1 MFLGCVCQ
9 TYFSF
14 LSITVNV
21 SITVFKAVPL
31 SEKWSYLPYEMM
43 EQVEDKE
50 DVYLLKAS
58 DYSYA
63 ADMV

>member
-1 MFLGCVCQ
+1 
-9 TYFSF
+9 
-14 LSITVNV
+14 
-21 SITVFKAVPL
+21 
-31 SEKWSYLPYEMM
+31 MM

-63 ADMV
+63 AVCINIPFYKINFRENA